1 MTARCLSLVAWL
13 VCIFP
18 WMWLICWCVVSM
30 CDGLPLAVHQFHLVI
45 FRCKYWIS
53 AGTRSLLSG
62 VFQTGI
68 MSCVWTSGFVCVC
81 VCIWALCIKWW
92 PYKRAQ
98 EYLQKLKNSFAVI
111 SLTVCLRQWIVCTTP
126 AVHFSAVKQK
136 LSMLLIFQYI
146 FPVSLPDL
154 FFFFVLAVLNSRRK
168 SRGVWVRETCS
179 KARS

>member
-18 WMWLICWCVVSM
+18 WMWLLCWCVVSM
-30 CDGLPLAVHQFHLVI
+30 CDGLPLAVHQFHSAI

-68 MSCVWTSGFVCVC
+68 MSRVWTSGFVCVY
-81 VCIWALCIKWW
+81 LSSL
-92 PYKRAQ
+92 YKVVTLQKTAQ
-98 EYLQKLKNSFAVI
+98 EYLQKLKNSFAEISASVI

-154 FFFFVLAVLNSRRK
+154 FIFFCP
-168 SRGVWVRETCS
+168 CS
-179 KARS
+179 FE